1 MFEFVNLPE
10 LDFDL
15 QSKTENGSRK
25 YVTPNG
31 DAYPSV
37 TTILSAY
44 NKKAIQ
50 EWRERVGEEVANKI
64 STQASTRGTRLH
76 SLCETYLLNELSPL
90 KLQSVMPDAKEL
102 FNKIKPKLDANIGKI
117 YSLEQ
122 ALYSDKLK
130 IAGRVDC
137 IAEWNGELSVI
148 DFKTASKEK
157 NEEWI
162 QNYFMQCSAYAEM
175 FEERTGRPIN
185 QIVVAIAVANGDTQI
200 FVKEK
205 EDYLRGLNFFIDE
218 YYDTVWGKLCQ
229 L

>member
-50 EWRERVGEEVANKI
+50 EWRERVGEESANKI

-76 SLCETYLLNELSPL
+76 SLCESYLLNELSPL
-90 KLQSVMPDAKEL
+90 KLNSVMPDAKEL
-102 FNKIKPKLDANIGKI
+102 FVKIKPKLDDNIGKI

-122 ALYSDKLK
+122 ALYSDKLR

-157 NEEWI
+157 NEDWI

-185 QIVVAIAVANGDTQI
+185 QIVVAIAVSSGDTQI

-205 EDYLRGLNFFIDE
+205 ENYLQGLNFFIDE
-218 YYDTVWGKLCQ
+218 YYDNE
-229 L
+229 

>member
-50 EWRERVGEEVANKI
+50 EWRERVGEEAANKI

-76 SLCETYLLNELSPL
+76 SLCESYLLNELSPL
-90 KLQSVMPDAKEL
+90 KLNSVMPDAKEL
-102 FNKIKPKLDANIGKI
+102 FVKIKPKLDDNIGKI

-122 ALYSDKLK
+122 ALYSDKLR

-157 NEEWI
+157 NEDWI

-175 FEERTGRPIN
+175 FEERTGRPIS

-218 YYDTVWGKLCQ
+218 YYDTV
-229 L
+229 

>member
-50 EWRERVGEEVANKI
+50 EWRERVGEEAANKI

-76 SLCETYLLNELSPL
+76 SLCESYLLNELSPL
-90 KLQSVMPDAKEL
+90 KLNSVMPDAKEL
-102 FNKIKPKLDANIGKI
+102 FVKIKPKLDDNIGKI

-122 ALYSDKLK
+122 ALYSDKLR

-185 QIVVAIAVANGDTQI
+185 QIVVAIAVANSDTQI

-218 YYDTVWGKLCQ
+218 YYDNE
-229 L
+229 

>member
-50 EWRERVGEEVANKI
+50 EWRERVGEEAANKI
-64 STQASTRGTRLH
+64 STQASSRGTRLH

-90 KLQSVMPDAKEL
+90 KLNSVMPDAKEL
-102 FNKIKPKLDANIGKI
+102 FVKIKPKLDDNIGKI

-137 IAEWNGELSVI
+137 IAEYNGKLSII
-148 DFKTASKEK
+148 DFKTSAEEKKE
-157 NEEWI
+157 EYLYDYYVQEI
-162 QNYFMQCSAYAEM
+162 AYACMLQELYSIKV
-175 FEERTGRPIN
+175 EQLVT
-185 QIVVAIAVANGDTQI
+185 IVACESGDTQVSI
-200 FVKEK
+200 QPPKKEYFIK
-205 EDYLRGLNFFIDE
+205 LQEYIRDYENRYERDLRG
-218 YYDTVWGKLCQ
+218 
-229 L
+229 

>member
-1 MFEFVNLPE
+1 LFV
-10 LDFDL
+10 
-15 QSKTENGSRK
+15 
-25 YVTPNG
+25 
-31 DAYPSV
+31 
-37 TTILSAY
+37 
-44 NKKAIQ
+44 
-50 EWRERVGEEVANKI
+50 
-64 STQASTRGTRLH
+64 
-76 SLCETYLLNELSPL
+76 
-90 KLQSVMPDAKEL
+90 
-102 FNKIKPKLDANIGKI
+102 KIKSKLDDNIGKI

-122 ALYSDKLK
+122 ALYSDKLR

-218 YYDTVWGKLCQ
+218 YYDNE
-229 L
+229 

>member
-50 EWRERVGEEVANKI
+50 EWRERVGEESANKI

-76 SLCETYLLNELSPL
+76 SLCESYLLNELSPL
-90 KLQSVMPDAKEL
+90 KLNSVMPDAKEL
-102 FNKIKPKLDANIGKI
+102 FVKIKPKLDDNIGKI

-122 ALYSDKLK
+122 ALYSHKLR

-157 NEEWI
+157 NEDWI

-185 QIVVAIAVANGDTQI
+185 QIVVAIAVSSGDTQI

-205 EDYLRGLNFFIDE
+205 ENYLQGLNFFIDE
-218 YYDTVWGKLCQ
+218 YYDNE
-229 L
+229 

>member
-1 MFEFVNLPE
+1 VNLPE

-200 FVKEK
+200 FVKQK
-205 EDYLRGLNFFIDE
+205 EEYLRGLNFFIDE
-218 YYDTVWGKLCQ
+218 YYDTV
-229 L
+229 